1 MKGTVK
7 KKTPTSL
14 PWQKGPQSTIFIL
27 TSRQR
32 LQINAH
38 MGRPKREAFIVK
50 QSPSEKNKNMELAVR
65 RLAQSTLKK
74 STDHYY
80 LRRKTAV
87 QNGKGSLPQG
97 IVGGPER
104 KQSTSA
110 AESVSRFRNLS
121 IRSKK
126 LTMTR
131 YFRHLER
138 FSNLSD

>member
-1 MKGTVK
+1 MKSTVK

-14 PWQKGPQSTIFIL
+14 PWQQVPQSTIFIL

-32 LQINAH
+32 LQINAN

-126 LTMTR
+126 LTMIR
-131 YFRHLER
+131 YFRHLEWL
-138 FSNLSD
+138 SNLSD

>member
-1 MKGTVK
+1 M
-7 KKTPTSL
+7 
-14 PWQKGPQSTIFIL
+14 
-27 TSRQR
+27 R
-32 LQINAH
+32 
-38 MGRPKREAFIVK
+38 RPKREAFIVK

-97 IVGGPER
+97 KVGGPER